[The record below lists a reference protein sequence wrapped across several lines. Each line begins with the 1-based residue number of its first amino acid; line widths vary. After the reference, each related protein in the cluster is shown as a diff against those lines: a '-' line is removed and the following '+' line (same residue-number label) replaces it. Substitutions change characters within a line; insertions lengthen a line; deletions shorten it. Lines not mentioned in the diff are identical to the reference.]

1 MALLQ
6 TVTKKSDVLMF
17 GKHKGQTIGNAILLW
32 PSYVVWL
39 CNEGIVKMPKRLRD
53 EAAEKAV
60 EEENRRVKNFM
71 RSRIRDE
78 MDGWD
83 GWLDE

>member
-6 TVTKKSDVLMF
+6 TVTKKSDVLTF

-39 CNEGIVKMPKRLRD
+39 CKEGIVKMPKRLRD
-53 EAAEKAV
+53 EASKNEADEVGRKLH
-60 EEENRRVKNFM
+60 NFLRRQ
-71 RSRIRDE
+71 SRND
-78 MDGWD
+78 MNGWD
-83 GWLDE
+83 GWLDD